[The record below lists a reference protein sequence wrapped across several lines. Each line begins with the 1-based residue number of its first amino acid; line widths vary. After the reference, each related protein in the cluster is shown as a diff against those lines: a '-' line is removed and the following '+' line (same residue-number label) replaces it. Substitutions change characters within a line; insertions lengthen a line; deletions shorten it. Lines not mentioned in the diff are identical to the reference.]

1 MIVKRSKSINCAPPR
16 DLYLH
21 LLHRS
26 LHGPAFWSRRI
37 LAMLGIE
44 HIVYRKTGARGE
56 DNQSVTYDYTVGYD
70 VIELLRL

>member
-1 MIVKRSKSINCAPPR
+1 
-16 DLYLH
+16 
-21 LLHRS
+21 
-26 LHGPAFWSRRI
+26 
-37 LAMLGIE
+37 MLGIE